1 MKNVFDLTGRT
12 ALVTGGSKGI
22 GAEIV
27 RIFAEHGASVG
38 FCHLGDNANAEKV
51 VASAAGGGTVAHT
64 ECDVASEDKVQSM
77 GRWAAEALGHVD
89 IVVNCAGI
97 GGGDKP
103 FGQLSTVEWD
113 RMLGVHLRGTYLV
126 TRQFFDAMAEKGWGR
141 VINLASQ
148 LAYKGAPGLA
158 HYCAAKAGTVGFT
171 RALSYEGAPKGVMVN
186 AIAPGPVET
195 DLLMAHSEAWLAM
208 KQSQLP
214 VNRFGKVDEIAP
226 TALLLASDAGAF
238 YCGQTLSPNGG
249 DVML

>member
-12 ALVTGGSKGI
+12 AVVTGGSKGI

-27 RIFAEHGASVG
+27 RTLAEYGAAVA
-38 FCHLGDNANAEKV
+38 FCHLGDSANADQL
-51 VASAAGGGTVAHT
+51 VASAKGGAGVAHT
-64 ECDVASEDKVQSM
+64 ECDVASEEQVVSM
-77 GRWAAEALGHVD
+77 ARWASEKFGHVD

-97 GGGDKP
+97 GGGDRP
-103 FGQLSTVEWD
+103 FGQLSTGDWD
-113 RMLGVHLRGTYLV
+113 RMLGVHLKGTYLV
-126 TRQFFDAMAEKGWGR
+126 TKQFFDAMAERGWGR

-158 HYCAAKAGTVGFT
+158 HYCAAKAGIVGFT

-195 DLLMAHSEAWLAM
+195 DLLMAHSDGWLAM
-208 KQSQLP
+208 KRSQLP
-214 VNRFGKVDEIAP
+214 VNRFGQVNEIAP

>member
-1 MKNVFDLTGRT
+1 MTKVFDLTGRT
-12 ALVTGGSKGI
+12 AIVTGGSKGI

-27 RIFAEHGASVG
+27 RILVEHGASVG
-38 FCHLGDNANAEKV
+38 FCHLGDVVNADEL
-51 VASAAGGGTVAHT
+51 VAITRGRNVVAHT
-64 ECDVASEDKVQSM
+64 ECDVSSEEQVVSM
-77 GRWAAEALGHVD
+77 AQWTRKQFGHVD

-103 FGQLSTVEWD
+103 FSQLSTQDWD
-113 RMLGVHLRGTYLV
+113 RMLGVHLKGTYLV
-126 TRQFFDAMAEKGWGR
+126 TKQFFDAMAENGWGR
-141 VINLASQ
+141 VINIASQ

-158 HYCAAKAGTVGFT
+158 HYCAAKAGIVGFT
-171 RALSYEGAPKGVMVN
+171 RALSYEGAPRGVMVN

-195 DLLMAHSEAWLAM
+195 DLLMAHSDAWLAM

-214 VNRFGKVDEIAP
+214 VSRFGKVSEIAP